1 MSNLIAI
8 TVMIGLT
15 IICLFL
21 LCMLVIKC
29 FYTLVH
35 YHDMLQTERIK
46 VVALQEYNK
55 QKDLKIEELKR
66 PHITR
71 NEYFSKDLFD
81 DIRQNKF
88 EKV

>member
-35 YHDMLQTERIK
+35 YHDMYQTERIK
-46 VVALQEYNK
+46 VVALQEDNK

>member
-21 LCMLVIKC
+21 LCMLMIKC

-35 YHDMLQTERIK
+35 YHDMLQTERVK
-46 VVALQEYNK
+46 VVALEEDNK
-55 QKDLKIEELKR
+55 QKDLEIKELKR
-66 PHITR
+66 PHTTR
-71 NEYFSKDLFD
+71 NEYLTKELFD
-81 DIRQNKF
+81 DIKQNQF
-88 EKV
+88 EQV

>member
-46 VVALQEYNK
+46 VVALQEDNK

>member
-35 YHDMLQTERIK
+35 YHDMYQTERIK
-46 VVALQEYNK
+46 VVALQEDNN
-55 QKDLKIEELKR
+55 QKDLKLEELKR